1 MARQAGFS
9 DAVKQKLGYYVYR
22 LIDPRK
28 GETFYVG
35 KGTGD
40 RVFAHVK
47 DELGADANGNILP
60 DKLQRIRDIR
70 HDGFEVTHVIHRHG
84 MDAKTALEVEA
95 ALIDAY
101 PESSNL
107 IAGQG
112 SDAYGLMHAR
122 QIIERYE
129 AREAIFHHSAI
140 LINVGE
146 TLKEKGSYEAV
157 RYAWVLDPRRA
168 EKAEYVLA
176 VDRGLIIDAF
186 VAEKWLE
193 ATVQNFPGNTPDPD
207 WKGPRWGFIGHP
219 APEEIARL
227 YKRCRLP
234 DSMRKQGAANP
245 IRYANKSGPLD
256 NPDSKWA

>member
-1 MARQAGFS
+1 MAKQAGFS
-9 DAVKQKLGYYVYR
+9 DTVKGKLGYDVYR
-22 LIDPRK
+22 LIDPRR

-47 DELGADANGNILP
+47 DELGADANTSVVSN
-60 DKLQRIRDIR
+60 KLQKIRDIR
-70 HDGFEVTHVIHRHG
+70 KDGFEVIHVIHRHG

-101 PESSNL
+101 PEGNNL
-107 IAGQG
+107 ISGQG

-129 AREAIFHHSAI
+129 AKEVVFQHRVV
-140 LINVGE
+140 LINVGRSV
-146 TLKEKGSYEAV
+146 TEKSSYEAV
-157 RYAWVLDPRRA
+157 RYAWVLDPKKA
-168 EKAEYVLA
+168 EKAEYVFA
-176 VDRGLIIDAF
+176 VDRGLIIDVF
-186 VAEKWLE
+186 FAEKWLE
-193 ATVQNFPGNTPDPD
+193 ATVENFPGNTPDPD
-207 WKGPRWGFIGHP
+207 WKGPRWGFVGHP
-219 APEEIARL
+219 APEEVARF

-245 IRYANKSGPLD
+245 IRYGPGI
-256 NPDSKWA
+256 